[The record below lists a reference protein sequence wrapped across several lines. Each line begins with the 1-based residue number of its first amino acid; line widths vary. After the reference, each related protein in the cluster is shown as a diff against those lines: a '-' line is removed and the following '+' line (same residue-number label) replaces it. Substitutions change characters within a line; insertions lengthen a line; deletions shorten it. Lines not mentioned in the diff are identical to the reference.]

1 MTAFMAEI
9 SGGDA
14 PRGSLSFKTL
24 YAVGAVL
31 LIKAFFDNAGVDV
44 PLGEIKLWGLPTA
57 LCVIAIGW
65 WRYRRLDARLARS
78 AAKPAAAREVKGP
91 KP

>member
-31 LIKAFFDNAGVDV
+31 FLIT
-44 PLGEIKLWGLPTA
+44 LA
-57 LCVIAIGW
+57 LN
-65 WRYRRLDARLARS
+65 LASYWISHRF
-78 AAKPAAAREVKGP
+78 KEKYD
-91 KP
+91 

>member
-1 MTAFMAEI
+1 
-9 SGGDA
+9 
-14 PRGSLSFKTL
+14 
-24 YAVGAVL
+24 VL
-31 LIKAFFDNAGVDV
+31 LIKAFFDNAGVEV

-65 WRYRRLDARLARS
+65 WRYRRLDARLARA